1 MEPKTTLQSLEEDVA
16 IFTAEYDAVVVA
28 RKEFSEEEM
37 PNIHHFGQRKRRD
50 MYAHLKELYDTEQMY
65 HFKKEKALELL
76 RRERER
82 VKLLREAAKRA
93 TWNF

>member
-1 MEPKTTLQSLEEDVA
+1 MEPKTTLQSLEEAVA
-16 IFTAEYDAVVVA
+16 IFTKKYDQVRAQ

-50 MYAHLKELYDTEQMY
+50 MYAHLKELYDTEHVY
-65 HFKKEKALELL
+65 HFEKEKAIKLL

-82 VKLLREAAKRA
+82 VKLLREVAKRA